1 MGQRGRN
8 LFSSASRGIFMTIA
22 RGSIKSVKDGGK
34 LRTLNLVGLQDES
47 LSDVEHFES
56 YGFTAV
62 PAASGSDGAAEAIIG
77 FVGGNRSH
85 PIVIAFGDRRS
96 RPKGRPAGDV
106 TVYHYNGA
114 EIHLAADGININT
127 AGNPLTITAGGVTMT
142 ISPSG
147 VAIEGGSVTHNGRDI
162 GFDHVHT
169 DVTPGVAN
177 TGAPA

>member
-1 MGQRGRN
+1 
-8 LFSSASRGIFMTIA
+8 MTIA
-22 RGSIKSVKDGGK
+22 RGSIKSVKDGAK

-56 YGFTAV
+56 YGLTAV
-62 PAASGSDGAAEAIIG
+62 PAASGSDGSAEAIIG

-106 TVYHYNGA
+106 TLYHYNGS
-114 EIHLAADGININT
+114 EVHLANDGININT

-142 ISPSG
+142 ISPAG
-147 VAIEGGSVTHNGRDI
+147 VAITGGTVTHDGKDI
-162 GFDHVHT
+162 GHDHVHT
-169 DVTPGVAN
+169 GVTPGGSN